1 MHQLQQTILF
11 APHALRAAGGGV
23 VETVKVQNTVDKQP
37 IDGHLQRNPVFF
49 GLLDGFI
56 DRHDDIAEIIELPGG
71 D

>member
-1 MHQLQQTILF
+1 MHQFQQTIFF

-23 VETVKVQNTVDKQP
+23 VETVKVQDTVDKEP
-37 IDGHLQRNPVFF
+37 IEGHLQGDPVFR

-56 DRHDDIAEIIELPGG
+56 DRHDDIAEIFELPGG